1 MSPDDS
7 ESPEMLTYDA
17 IDGVMTC
24 LQILVWSLRD
34 AGQLDADK
42 YACLLADFRLNKTH
56 SGSIAGVMIDRMLSG
71 LVDEPE
77 VLLRRLSMKVLPV
90 DNEDP

>member
-1 MSPDDS
+1 MNHGDS
-7 ESPEMLTYDA
+7 ENPEMLVYDS

-24 LQILVWSLRD
+24 LQILVWCLRD

-42 YACLLADFRLNKTH
+42 YACLLADFRLNKT
-56 SGSIAGVMIDRMLSG
+56 SPDSMQGVIIDRMLSG
-71 LVDEPE
+71 LVDDPE

-90 DNEDP
+90 DNEAQ